1 MFRFFE
7 EQQMADALC
16 TSGILV
22 KEVRIYN
29 FRSLKQVS
37 IKLDRVNILI
47 GENNSGKTSFLD
59 AIHTAIGLGRR
70 NITQDDIFL
79 DLGERSIPKI
89 REVII
94 DILIRPVDQT
104 GDVVDGFPEG
114 SFWIELWGNGISQDD
129 SDNDFVGIR
138 TRGFW
143 SEERREFTTERQFLQ
158 SWSQDPSNLE
168 GSKVKEVSG
177 IVSTRQL
184 EPIALYL
191 MDAKRDIQ
199 DEIYKKGSFWNRLV
213 SDLDLTEE
221 EVDDLEAKLLNLN
234 EEISGKCQVLK
245 HVQGFLSD
253 IDKTISCD
261 RSSIKIDPIPR
272 SLRNLSKGS
281 NINFATLGAQSFPLS
296 KHGMGTRSLAVLLTF
311 RAYMTW
317 RQGNPSENRIHPFL
331 GLEEPESHL
340 HPQAQRALFKQ
351 TEEIPGQCIIST
363 HSPYIAS
370 QAKIALFRHFR
381 KEQSQTIV
389 TQIDT
394 SSLLEEDLRK
404 IDRMVM
410 NTRGDLLY
418 ARAII
423 LFEGETEEQAL
434 PEFGKRYFDAF
445 QSALGLSYI
454 GVGGAGN
461 YLPFLRLASSFNI
474 PWYIFSD
481 AEQNPLNSLSAALRQ
496 IGISDYSRE
505 SNIFVLNQ
513 NQNFESYLIDEN
525 YDDAINSMLDSV
537 HGVSNYLDEYKA
549 LRQGQNKKG
558 GGTRDYQVP
567 EGNKIALKDI
577 LSEGKTQYGLP
588 LAQSI
593 LSLPDQSRRFPGK
606 IKQLLDKI
614 SDDLNLSRSSEV

>member
-1 MFRFFE
+1 MT
-7 EQQMADALC
+7 DALC

-22 KEVRIYN
+22 KEVRVYN

-37 IKLDRVNILI
+37 IELDRVNILI

-59 AIHTAIGLGRR
+59 AIHTAIGFGRR
-70 NITQDDIFL
+70 SITQDDIFL
-79 DLGERSIPKI
+79 DIGERSTPRD

-94 DILIRPVDQT
+94 DILIRPVDRI
-104 GDVVDGFPEG
+104 GNVVDVFPEG

-129 SDNDFVGIR
+129 SDDDFVGIR

-143 SEERREFTTERQFLQ
+143 NEERREFSTERQFLQ
-158 SWSQDPSNLE
+158 SWSKDPDKLE
-168 GSKVKEVSG
+168 DSRVKEVAG
-177 IVSTRQL
+177 TVSTRQL
-184 EPIALYL
+184 EPMALYL

-199 DEIYKKGSFWNRLV
+199 DEIYKKGSFWNKLV
-213 SDLDLTEE
+213 SDFDLTDE
-221 EVDDLEAKLLNLN
+221 EVSLLEEKLLNLN
-234 EEISGKCQVLK
+234 DEISGKCQVLQ

-253 IDKTISCD
+253 IDKTISCE
-261 RSSIKIDPIPR
+261 RGSIKIDPIPR
-272 SLRNLSKGS
+272 SIRNLSKGS
-281 NINFATLGAQSFPLS
+281 DINFATLGAQSFPLS

-317 RQGNPSENRIHPFL
+317 QQGNLSENRIHPFL

-351 TEEIPGQCIIST
+351 TEEIPGQCIVST

-370 QAKIALFRHFR
+370 QAKIAQFRHFR

-394 SSLLEEDLRK
+394 SSLSGEDIRK

-418 ARAII
+418 ARGIV

-434 PEFGKRYFDAF
+434 PEFGRQYFGLLPN
-445 QSALGLSYI
+445 ALGLSFI

-461 YLPFLRLASSFNI
+461 YLPFLRLASSFSI

-481 AEQNPLNSLSAALRQ
+481 AEQDPLRKLSSALNQ
-496 IGISDYSRE
+496 VGISDYSSE
-505 SNIFVLNQ
+505 SNIIVLFSIPN
-513 NQNFESYLIDEN
+513 
-525 YDDAINSMLDSV
+525 
-537 HGVSNYLDEYKA
+537 
-549 LRQGQNKKG
+549 R
-558 GGTRDYQVP
+558 
-567 EGNKIALKDI
+567 I
-577 LSEGKTQYGLP
+577 LNP
-588 LAQSI
+588 I
-593 LSLPDQSRRFPGK
+593 
-606 IKQLLDKI
+606 
-614 SDDLNLSRSSEV
+614 